1 MAGGG
6 DLYFCG
12 AAAAALIPVTVGPH
26 LSWRH
31 VLAVKIEV
39 NALPSSYAV
48 VLAVSKANI
57 PSALAVSVDG
67 IHSVLIPRQLSML
80 LLARL

>member
-12 AAAAALIPVTVGPH
+12 AAAALVPVTVGPQ

-31 VLAVKIEV
+31 VLAVRIEV
-39 NALPSSYAV
+39 NASPLSYAV
-48 VLAVSKANI
+48 VLV
-57 PSALAVSVDG
+57 LAVLFKG
-67 IHSVLIPRQLSML
+67 KHSVRTGCISRW
-80 LLARL
+80 